1 MFLQLL
7 SCFVV
12 VVIVIAMLRDE
23 TKEQL
28 ERRPLSLI
36 DLIYRL
42 ILGNYQYKNFQFS
55 IQFSIFPPLCISDRA
70 ETLQHD
76 GLGTTLS
83 PNICVGRYHVF
94 SLLSFFSF
102 SFTV

>member
-23 TKEQL
+23 TTRL
-28 ERRPLSLI
+28 RRPLSLI

-83 PNICVGRYHVF
+83 PNICVGRYHVL

-102 SFTV
+102 SFTA